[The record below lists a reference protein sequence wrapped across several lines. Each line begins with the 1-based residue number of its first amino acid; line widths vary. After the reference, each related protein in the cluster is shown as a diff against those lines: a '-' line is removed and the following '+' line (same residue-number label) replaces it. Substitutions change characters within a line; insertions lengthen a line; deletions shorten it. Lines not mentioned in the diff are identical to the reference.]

1 VPLERFP
8 HSCPFSLLPL
18 RCELTEVGDARP
30 RQGTAPPNLPLNSAL
45 EHSLSLLAVSFL
57 GSPLAPSPYH
67 IPAASSTCLPADAQ
81 PRHQLTPEM
90 SRKLMCL
97 AAVLDA
103 PPNGLPHPTT
113 GETPSVGAGCAS
125 IVRRAAATALLAQP
139 NLPEVLDLAA
149 ALLLADPGA
158 VPPSQLSSDLHA
170 APGGAADSSTRETE
184 SKADE
189 RESEPFEGAVGGL
202 ACDHAAAALTSP
214 GSHRAL
220 LECYARASALRWPGG
235 GDEQLFRAALAA
247 CADAKVDEAVA
258 ALCTS
263 AGGPGGDI
271 PRPDGVLSAP
281 DSAPGQPGAVEEVAN
296 GTQRMMQR
304 GGAKSEAREGREG
317 LRLLLA
323 AKLALGEAGSLDAGS
338 GGNEA
343 AARGADAVE
352 RGRELAQRCIAWS
365 PINGAGAPAP
375 SSLQCCGAL
384 FIHAPLRAMPAGP
397 WTGTGARARRFPV
410 QRICFSVSL
419 KFGGSAPRP
428 LRLPCWTKGGTSSL
442 CLTLLSHEMVIM
454 AANSRF
460 SCPEPVRC
468 TFARMTPCP
477 SARCGAA

>member
-8 HSCPFSLLPL
+8 HSCPFSLLSL
-18 RCELTEVGDARP
+18 GSELTVVGDARP
-30 RQGTAPPNLPLNSAL
+30 RQSTAPPNLPLNSAL

-57 GSPLAPSPYH
+57 GSPLAPSPH
-67 IPAASSTCLPADAQ
+67 HVPAASSTCLPADAQ
-81 PRHQLTPEM
+81 PRHQLTPAM
-90 SRKLMCL
+90 SRKLMCV

-184 SKADE
+184 SKAVE
-189 RESEPFEGAVGGL
+189 REREPFEGAVGGL

-220 LECYARASALRWPGG
+220 LECYARAGALRWPGG

-247 CADAKVDEAVA
+247 CADAKVDEAIA
-258 ALCTS
+258 ALC
-263 AGGPGGDI
+263 I
-271 PRPDGVLSAP
+271 PRPDGLLSAA
-281 DSAPGQPGAVEEVAN
+281 DSAAGQPGFVEEVAN

-365 PINGAGAPAP
+365 PINSAGASAP
-375 SSLQCCGAL
+375 SSLQRCGAL

-397 WTGTGARARRFPV
+397 WTGTGARERRFPV
-410 QRICFSVSL
+410 QRICFSASL

-428 LRLPCWTKGGTSSL
+428 LRLPCWTKGGTISL
-442 CLTLLSHEMVIM
+442 CLALLSHEMVIM
-454 AANSRF
+454 AANSRS

-468 TFARMTPCP
+468 TFAPMTPSP